1 VTGCPGR
8 RAELVVGW
16 YVGDL
21 PQAHDR
27 EQCWNSVGKTRT
39 ATVNLA
45 QPLGE
50 RVVLEVRQGLPV
62 PVTITA

>member
-1 VTGCPGR
+1 VCPAIG
-8 RAELVVGW
+8 AE
-16 YVGDL
+16 
-21 PQAHDR
+21 R
-27 EQCWNSVGKTRT
+27 K

-50 RVVLEVRQGLPV
+50 RAVLEVRQGLPV